1 MPFKKGQPKPPGSG
15 RKPGSLNKSTLF
27 GTDTVQAFLN
37 EYKESGQMAKDWKD
51 MEARDRMAMA
61 EKMMHYI
68 MPKQASVTAEVS
80 ASISDGSVE
89 DLLNKLSE
97 EQ

>member
-1 MPFKKGQPKPPGSG
+1 MAFKKGQPKPSGSG
-15 RKPGSLNKSTLF
+15 RKPGSKNKSTLF
-27 GTDTVQAFLN
+27 GTDTILAFLN
-37 EYKESGQMAKDWKD
+37 EYKETGQMAKDWKD

-68 MPKQASVTAEVS
+68 MPKQASVTAEVN
-80 ASISDGSVE
+80 ASISDSSVE
-89 DLLNKLSE
+89 DTLIKLAQ

>member
-1 MPFKKGQPKPPGSG
+1 
-15 RKPGSLNKSTLF
+15 
-27 GTDTVQAFLN
+27 
-37 EYKESGQMAKDWKD
+37 MAKDWKD

-68 MPKQASVTAEVS
+68 MPKQASVTAEVN
-80 ASISDGSVE
+80 ASISDSSVE
-89 DLLNKLSE
+89 DTLIKLAQ